1 MADTEPSL
9 RITLKDVYTQVQ
21 EMKSLIERLAE
32 NLPTTTQKL
41 EEHEQETAK
50 IFADHE
56 TRIRKLE
63 MRMWQILGISGFLV
77 AILPLITRFIPD
89 IP

>member
-1 MADTEPSL
+1 MAETEPSL

-41 EEHEQETAK
+41 EEHEKETGK

-56 TRIRKLE
+56 ARIRKLE
-63 MRMWQILGISGFLV
+63 MRMWQILGIAGFLAAV
-77 AILPLITRFIPD
+77 LPLLSRFIP
-89 IP
+89 

>member
-1 MADTEPSL
+1 M
-9 RITLKDVYTQVQ
+9 KDVYTQVQ

-56 TRIRKLE
+56 ARIRKVE
-63 MRMWQILGISGFLV
+63 MRVWQIMAVAGFV
-77 AILPLITRFIPD
+77 AAGMPIVLNLMG
-89 IP
+89 

>member
-1 MADTEPSL
+1 M
-9 RITLKDVYTQVQ
+9 KDVYTQVQ

-41 EEHEQETAK
+41 EEHERETAK

-56 TRIRKLE
+56 ARIRKVE
-63 MRMWQILGISGFLV
+63 MRVWQIMAVAGFV
-77 AILPLITRFIPD
+77 AAGMPLIIKM
-89 IP
+89 IG

>member
-32 NLPTTTQKL
+32 NLPTTAQKL
-41 EEHEQETAK
+41 DEHEKETKA
-50 IFADHE
+50 IFQDHE
-56 TRIRKLE
+56 TRLRRVE
-63 MRMWQILGISGFLV
+63 MRVWQMMAIAGFLAAGMPI
-77 AILPLITRFIPD
+77 AINLLS
-89 IP
+89 

>member
-1 MADTEPSL
+1 MADAEPSL

-41 EEHEQETAK
+41 EEHEQETAR

-56 TRIRKLE
+56 ARIRKLE

-77 AILPLITRFIPD
+77 AILPLLTRFIPD

>member
-1 MADTEPSL
+1 MADIEPSL

-41 EEHEQETAK
+41 EEHERETGK

-56 TRIRKLE
+56 ARIRKVE
-63 MRMWQILGISGFLV
+63 MRVWQIMAVAGFV
-77 AILPLITRFIPD
+77 AAGMPVVLRMIG
-89 IP
+89 

>member
-77 AILPLITRFIPD
+77 AILPLLTRFIPD

>member
-21 EMKSLIERLAE
+21 EMKSLLERLAE

-56 TRIRKLE
+56 NRIRKLE
-63 MRMWQILGISGFLV
+63 MRMWQIVGIAGFV
-77 AILPLITRFIPD
+77 AAGMPIILQFMD
-89 IP
+89 Q

>member
-1 MADTEPSL
+1 MADIEPSL

-41 EEHEQETAK
+41 EEHERETGK

-56 TRIRKLE
+56 ARIRKVE
-63 MRMWQILGISGFLV
+63 MRVWQIMAVAGFVAAGMPILV
-77 AILPLITRFIPD
+77 RMMG
-89 IP
+89 

>member
-1 MADTEPSL
+1 MAETEPSL

-41 EEHEQETAK
+41 EEHEKETAK

-56 TRIRKLE
+56 ARIRKVE
-63 MRMWQILGISGFLV
+63 MRVWQIMAVAGFV
-77 AILPLITRFIPD
+77 AAGMPIVLNLMN
-89 IP
+89 

>member
-1 MADTEPSL
+1 M
-9 RITLKDVYTQVQ
+9 KDVYTQVQ

-41 EEHEQETAK
+41 EEHERETAK

-56 TRIRKLE
+56 ARLRKVE
-63 MRMWQILGISGFLV
+63 MRVWQMMAIAGFLAAGMPIV
-77 AILPLITRFIPD
+77 MRLMG
-89 IP
+89 

>member
-32 NLPTTTQKL
+32 NLPTTTQRL
-41 EEHEQETAK
+41 EEHERETAR
-50 IFADHE
+50 IVADHE
-56 TRIRKLE
+56 ARIRKVE
-63 MRMWQILGISGFLV
+63 MRVWQIMAVAGFV
-77 AILPLITRFIPD
+77 AAGMPLIIKM
-89 IP
+89 IG

>member
-1 MADTEPSL
+1 MADIEPSL

-21 EMKSLIERLAE
+21 EMKSLLERLAE

-41 EEHEQETAK
+41 EEHERDSAK

-56 TRIRKLE
+56 ARIRKVE
-63 MRMWQILGISGFLV
+63 MRVWQIMAVAGFV
-77 AILPLITRFIPD
+77 AAGMPIIVKMMG
-89 IP
+89 

>member
-56 TRIRKLE
+56 TRIRKVE
-63 MRMWQILGISGFLV
+63 MRVWQIMAVAGFV
-77 AILPLITRFIPD
+77 AAGMPIVLNLMG
-89 IP
+89 

>member
-21 EMKSLIERLAE
+21 EMKSLLERLAE

-41 EEHEQETAK
+41 EEHEQETGK

-56 TRIRKLE
+56 NRIRKLE
-63 MRMWQILGISGFLV
+63 MRMWQIVGIAGFV
-77 AILPLITRFIPD
+77 AAGMPIILQFMD
-89 IP
+89 Q

>member
-9 RITLKDVYTQVQ
+9 RITLKDVYSQVQ
-21 EMKSLIERLAE
+21 EMKSLLERLAE

-41 EEHEQETAK
+41 EEHEKETSK

-56 TRIRKLE
+56 ARIRRLE
-63 MRMWQILGISGFLV
+63 MRMWQILGIAGFLA
-77 AILPLITRFIPD
+77 AIIPLLVQFIPD

>member
-21 EMKSLIERLAE
+21 EMKSLLERLAE

-56 TRIRKLE
+56 NRIRKLE
-63 MRMWQILGISGFLV
+63 MRMWQIVGIAGFV
-77 AILPLITRFIPD
+77 AAGMPIILKFMNQ
-89 IP
+89 

>member
-63 MRMWQILGISGFLV
+63 MRMWQILGIAGFLA
-77 AILPLITRFIPD
+77 AILPLISRFIPD

>member
-41 EEHEQETAK
+41 EEHERETAK

-56 TRIRKLE
+56 ARIRKVE
-63 MRMWQILGISGFLV
+63 MRVWQIMAVAGFV
-77 AILPLITRFIPD
+77 AAGMPLIIKM
-89 IP
+89 IG

>member
-21 EMKSLIERLAE
+21 EMKSLLERLAE

-41 EEHEQETAK
+41 EEHERETTK

-56 TRIRKLE
+56 NRIRKLE
-63 MRMWQILGISGFLV
+63 MRMWQIVGIAGFV
-77 AILPLITRFIPD
+77 AAGMPIILQFMNQ
-89 IP
+89 

>member
-21 EMKSLIERLAE
+21 EMKSLLERLAE

-41 EEHEQETAK
+41 EEHEQETSK

-56 TRIRKLE
+56 SRIRKLE
-63 MRMWQILGISGFLV
+63 MRVWQIIGIAGFV
-77 AILPLITRFIPD
+77 AAGMPIILQLMN
-89 IP
+89 

>member
-41 EEHEQETAK
+41 EEHEKETGK

-56 TRIRKLE
+56 ARIRKLE
-63 MRMWQILGISGFLV
+63 MRMWQILGIAGFV
-77 AILPLITRFIPD
+77 AAGMPIILQFMNQ
-89 IP
+89 

>member
-21 EMKSLIERLAE
+21 EMKSLLERLAE
-32 NLPTTTQKL
+32 NLPTTTQRL
-41 EEHEQETAK
+41 EEHERETNK

-56 TRIRKLE
+56 ARIRKVE
-63 MRMWQILGISGFLV
+63 MRVWQIMAVAGFV
-77 AILPLITRFIPD
+77 AAGMPVLLRVMN
-89 IP
+89 

>member
-1 MADTEPSL
+1 MAETEPSL

-41 EEHEQETAK
+41 EEHERETAK

-56 TRIRKLE
+56 ARIRKVE
-63 MRMWQILGISGFLV
+63 MRVWQIMAVAGFV
-77 AILPLITRFIPD
+77 AAGMPVVLRMIG
-89 IP
+89 

>member
-56 TRIRKLE
+56 ARIRKLE